1 MRGTP
6 ARLEAA
12 VSTPDLA
19 ITAMAAV
26 TLANTAAFLIGLRI
40 VARQLRI
47 AAPPKQQ
54 AAAETARSVT

>member
-1 MRGTP
+1 
-6 ARLEAA
+6 